1 MLDIFGLRS
10 SVMQPST
17 VMSLCH
23 TFEAAGLA
31 FWVDG
36 GWGVDALLG
45 EQTRPHSD
53 LDLAVHFA
61 DIALFHRALEP
72 LGYRRLDRPEDRV
85 WNPVLQH
92 PTDGSVD
99 LHGFVLDASG
109 NGVLGEPSEN
119 AMYPAGALGG
129 VGKLGDVAVRCIAAP
144 FVLQFRNGFE
154 PRAVD
159 YHDVAALCA
168 RFGLER
174 PSRFV

>member
-1 MLDIFGLRS
+1 
-10 SVMQPST
+10 MQLST
-17 VMSLCH
+17 VINLCRA
-23 TFEAAGLA
+23 FERAGLA

-61 DIALFHRALEP
+61 DISRFERALEP

-85 WNPVLQH
+85 WNPVLEH
-92 PTDGSVD
+92 TTDGSVD
-99 LHGFVLDASG
+99 LHGFVRDADG
-109 NGVLGEPSEN
+109 NGVLGDPSEN

-129 VGKLGDVAVRCIAAP
+129 VGRLGDVAVQCIAAP

-168 RFGLER
+168 RFGLAR
-174 PSRFV
+174 PSRFL

>member
-1 MLDIFGLRS
+1 MTQL
-10 SVMQPST
+10 ST
-17 VMSLCH
+17 VISLCCA
-23 TFEAAGLA
+23 FERARLA

-45 EQTRPHSD
+45 EQTRPHAD

-61 DIALFHRALEP
+61 DISRFERALEP

-85 WNPVLQH
+85 WNPVLRH

-99 LHGFVLDASG
+99 LHGFVLDADG
-109 NGVLGEPSEN
+109 NGVLGAPSDN
-119 AMYPAGALGG
+119 SMYPAGALGG
-129 VGKLGDVAVRCIAAP
+129 VGRLGDVTVQCIAAP

-159 YHDVAALCA
+159 HYDVAALCT
-168 RFGLER
+168 RFDLER